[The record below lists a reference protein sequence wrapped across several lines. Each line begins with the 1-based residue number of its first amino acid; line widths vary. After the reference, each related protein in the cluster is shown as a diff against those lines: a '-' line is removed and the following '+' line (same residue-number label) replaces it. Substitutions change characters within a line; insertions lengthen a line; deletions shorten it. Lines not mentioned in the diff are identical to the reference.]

1 LHTFYAKTDK
11 RKRHKGISSFI
22 VEKDFPGLSY
32 EKKEKKMGYSGSPT
46 REIILDNCRVPAGNL
61 FGSEGGAFFMIMA
74 ALDGGR
80 ITIGAMAVGTAQA
93 AFDTALLYAQERG
106 QFSKPIIQF
115 QGIQWK
121 LADMA
126 MNIEAT

>member
-1 LHTFYAKTDK
+1 
-11 RKRHKGISSFI
+11 
-22 VEKDFPGLSY
+22 
-32 EKKEKKMGYSGSPT
+32 
-46 REIILDNCRVPAGNL
+46 
-61 FGSEGGAFFMIMA
+61 MIMA
-74 ALDGGR
+74 ALDAGG

-93 AFDTALLYAQERG
+93 AFDTALRCAQERG